1 MIAPPLRGGASRKLA
16 QNCDQGC
23 VKDRNKENQNGNRKN
38 GQEASRSSAADINQR
53 GTRQKKPDKQRAT
66 VAHKDGCRIRV
77 VDQETEERSSKN
89 EQHEGL
95 GELPGRSK
103 AQ

>member
-23 VKDRNKENQNGNRKN
+23 VEDRNEENQNGNRKN
-38 GQEASRSSAADINQR
+38 GQEASRSSAGDINQR

-77 VDQETEERSSKN
+77 VDQKTQQRPCKN
-89 EQHEGL
+89 KQHQGFW
-95 GELPGRSK
+95 ELPAR
-103 AQ
+103 